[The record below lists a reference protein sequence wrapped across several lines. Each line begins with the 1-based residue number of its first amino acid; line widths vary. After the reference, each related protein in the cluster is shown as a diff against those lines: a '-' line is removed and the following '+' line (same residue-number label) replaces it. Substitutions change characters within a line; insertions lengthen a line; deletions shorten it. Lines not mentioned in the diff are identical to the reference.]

1 VTGAST
7 LARELRDA
15 AQIVT
20 RVAAGKSLA
29 SEFDRMAEE
38 GSTSARGALI
48 DLTHG
53 TLRRYG
59 RGQVIVGELSRHRR
73 PDPPVEALLWCA
85 LYCLESG
92 RYAHYTVVDQ
102 AVRACA
108 LLEKP
113 GARGYV
119 NAMLRGFVRQR
130 KALEARISAD
140 PEALYQ
146 HPQWWID
153 VVRTS
158 YPSRWEDV
166 LAAGNSHPPMCL
178 RVNSRRT
185 TTSAYGE
192 ELAERGMAARQVAE
206 HALLLERPVPV
217 ERLPGFPS
225 GKVSVQDAGAQRAA
239 QCLDLAPGQ
248 RVLDACAAPG
258 GKAAHILERCEVGLT
273 ALDAD
278 PARCAQMERNLDRL
292 QLRASVRAADCTQLA
307 AWWDGAPFDRVLADV
322 PCSASGVAR
331 RHPDVKWLRR
341 ARDVPAFASRQ
352 TSILEALWRVLRP
365 GGKLL
370 YVTCSVFPQ
379 ENDTVTDAF
388 VASAPDAL
396 RIPLPD
402 AGPAQW
408 LPDAV
413 HDGFYYALIEKKA

>member
-15 AQIVT
+15 AQIVS
-20 RVAAGKSLA
+20 RVATGKSLGG
-29 SEFDRMAEE
+29 ELDRMAEE
-38 GSTSARGALI
+38 GSASARGALI

-59 RGQVIVGELSRHRR
+59 RSQAVVRELSRRRR
-73 PDPPVEALLWCA
+73 PDAPVEALLWCA

-92 RYAHYTVVDQ
+92 RYAPYTVVDQ

-119 NAMLRGFVRQR
+119 NAMLRRFVRER
-130 KALEARISAD
+130 GALEARIAAD

-153 VVRTS
+153 IVRAS
-158 YPSRWEDV
+158 YPGRWEDV

-185 TTSAYGE
+185 TTSEYRQ
-192 ELAERGMAARQVAE
+192 ELAASGIASRQVAE

-217 ERLPGFPS
+217 ERLPGFES
-225 GKVSVQDAGAQRAA
+225 GRVSVQDAGAQRAA

-258 GKAAHILERCEVGLT
+258 GKAAHVLERCAIELT

-278 PARCAQMERNLDRL
+278 AVRCARMERNLDRL
-292 QLRASVRAADCTQLA
+292 QLRASIRAADCTQLA
-307 AWWDGAPFDRVLADV
+307 SWWDGAAFDRVLADV

-341 ARDVPAFASRQ
+341 ARDLPAFASRQ
-352 TSILEALWRVLRP
+352 SAILGALWRVLRP

-379 ENDTVTDAF
+379 ENDTVIDAF
-388 VASAPDAL
+388 VAAAPDAQ
-396 RIPLPD
+396 RIALPD

-408 LPDAV
+408 LPDPV
-413 HDGFYYALIEKKA
+413 HDGFYYALIEKKT